1 MNAKT
6 RKLKVFETLIHL
18 QDQEIFSKIEN
29 AILRSKNSKL
39 QHPKTLTREEV
50 ISRAKQSNEDFAS
63 GKVITQDELKSEIKN
78 W

>member
-1 MNAKT
+1 MNPEA
-6 RKLKVFETLIHL
+6 RKFKVIEYLIQL
-18 QDQEIFSKIEN
+18 QDQELFSKIEN
-29 AILRSKNSKL
+29 IILRSKNSKL
-39 QHPKTLTREEV
+39 QHPKPLTREEV